1 MVMSNPLEKKTSI
14 FSCLIADYLAS
25 KIKRSISF
33 ACVSVALAVVCPAQ
47 STITIHNHVPE
58 QMIDGAAHPEQ
69 IPDVIAYRLVL
80 LGLSS
85 PVNPTDA
92 QTKGHM
98 AQFHAIGMTAGDSA
112 ILMSALSRFR
122 AGYRSMIETYNE
134 TARAANAR
142 GQRADISSFLL
153 ERDQFVQSAHDQ
165 LKSALSSDGWT
176 RLDAYVQNN
185 KKHMKISVDEAS
197 R

>member
-1 MVMSNPLEKKTSI
+1 MVMSNPVEKKKSI
-14 FSCLIADYLAS
+14 LSCLIADYSAS
-25 KIKRSISF
+25 KIERFISF
-33 ACVSVALAVVCPAQ
+33 VCVGLALMVVCTAQ
-47 STITIHNHVPE
+47 SNITIHNHVPE
-58 QMIDGAAHPEQ
+58 QTIDGATHPEQ

-80 LGLSS
+80 LGLSG
-85 PVNPTDA
+85 PANPTDA
-92 QTKGHM
+92 QTKRHM

-112 ILMSALSRFR
+112 ILMAALSRFR

-134 TARAANAR
+134 TARAANAS
-142 GQRADISSFLL
+142 GQRADINSFLL

-185 KKHMKISVDEAS
+185 KKHMKISVAEAS